1 MLAMNKYPQDYID
14 SCRSRVDAQLDEF
27 RSLVAAAKT
36 IDGKSPSFD
45 KALAA
50 VESAFFNNMII
61 VLDSYFTHRT
71 RAVEKQDG
79 NPLNE
84 VRVMA
89 CSMLSNGEIMMADG
103 AIKLNPA
110 KSVLKYEIGD
120 KIRVTEQDFQL
131 IAKAFFDEIEV
142 KFGA

>member
-1 MLAMNKYPQDYID
+1 MLAMNKYPQAYID
-14 SCRSRVDAQLDEF
+14 SCRSRVDAQLDDF
-27 RSLVAAAKT
+27 RTFVAAAKSNEA
-36 IDGKSPSFD
+36 KNPSFD

-61 VLDSYFTHRT
+61 VLDSYFTYRT
-71 RAVEKQDG
+71 RAVEQKDG

-89 CSMLSNGEIMMADG
+89 SSMLSNGEIMMADST
-103 AIKLNPA
+103 IKLNPV

-120 KIRVTEQDFQL
+120 KIRVTEQDFEL

-142 KFGA
+142 KFGE